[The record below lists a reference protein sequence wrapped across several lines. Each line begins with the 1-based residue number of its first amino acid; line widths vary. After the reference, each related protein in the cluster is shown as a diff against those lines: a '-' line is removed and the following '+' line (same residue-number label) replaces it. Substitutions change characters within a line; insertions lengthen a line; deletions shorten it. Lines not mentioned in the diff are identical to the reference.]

1 MKGVSEVFGAVKRGR
16 GWLMLKALVHLD
28 HGAAGVVEH
37 HIHEDHRVAP
47 GAATAFPLALLAV
60 EFLAFFEGAG

>member
-1 MKGVSEVFGAVKRGR
+1 M
-16 GWLMLKALVHLD
+16 MLKAPVHLGQ
-28 HGAAGVVEH
+28 GAAGVVEH

-47 GAATAFPLALLAV
+47 GAATAFPLALLSV